1 MPAASSTTS
10 SKTAILASLPMR
22 SGEDPFIVGIGG
34 FYRRWFNLIDDMQLL
49 IDTVAKIKSTEDED
63 WVPVWSAVGAEYE
76 KKGDALL
83 AAKDRNAARQ
93 AYVQAKSYYSL
104 ARFPAPYWSGSSIC
118 PPDMSPIKAQSY
130 EDYLRCYRKSAAL
143 LDNPPQPLV
152 VNKNGMTATGYLRL
166 PKGASKTNKVP
177 AVLVMCGADMYKE
190 DREKYAEGALAQG
203 MAALVVDAP
212 GTGQTSFPHAPE
224 SIIAWQAALDELQ
237 KRPEI
242 DGRRIGA
249 FGVSRGG
256 LWVIRLAAH
265 DARIKGVIS
274 CAPGGVGYWGSD
286 EERAEWRA
294 AAHERARTNWFGPRG
309 TRPPLKEITEE
320 EQRREFLRW
329 SLKDQGLLDKLTMPM
344 YLVNGKIDHL
354 TPIGNLYMLLES
366 GPADGRVARVYPDD
380 GHIAARNERVWAPA
394 AWAWLRGVLDKAVPA
409 AKKLIVKVDTGR
421 KAAKKQVIAIKTSR
435 AAAKKRV
442 MKVGTGKPAAKKR
455 VMSVVSLK
463 TSASRPAPAAAK
475 KKKAAVK
482 KKK

>member
-1 MPAASSTTS
+1 MKAGTQQQKNKA
-10 SKTAILASLPMR
+10 AILASLPMR

-83 AAKDRNAARQ
+83 ARKDKTGARQ
-93 AYVQAKSYYSL
+93 AYVQAKTYYSL

-143 LDNPPQPLV
+143 LPDKPEV
-152 VNKNGMTATGYLRL
+152 ITVTKNGMKATGYLRL
-166 PKGASKTNKVP
+166 PKGASKSNRVP

-190 DREKYAEGALAQG
+190 DREKYAEGAIGEG

-212 GTGQTSFPHAPE
+212 GTGETTFPHAPE
-224 SIIAWQAALDELQ
+224 SIVAWQAALDALQ
-237 KRPEI
+237 KHPAI
-242 DGRRIGA
+242 DGSRLGA

-274 CAPGGVGYWGSD
+274 CAPGGAGYWGTP
-286 EERAEWRA
+286 EERAEWREA
-294 AAHERARTNWFGPRG
+294 AKERARTNWFGPRG
-309 TRPPLKEITEE
+309 TRPPLKDITEE
-320 EQRREFLRW
+320 EQRKEFLRW

-366 GPADGRVARVYPDD
+366 GPADGRVARVYADD
-380 GHIAARNERVWAPA
+380 GHIAAKNERTWAPA
-394 AWAWLRGVLDKAVPA
+394 AWAWLRGVLAKGIKPKADS
-409 AKKLIVKVDTGR
+409 K
-421 KAAKKQVIAIKTSR
+421 KAASK
-435 AAAKKRV
+435 
-442 MKVGTGKPAAKKR
+442 KPAKR
-455 VMSVVSLK
+455 
-463 TSASRPAPAAAK
+463 
-475 KKKAAVK
+475 KAAVK
-482 KKK
+482 KVERKKAAKKK